1 MYIYLI
7 TFLRNN
13 FKRIMSVFL
22 NFSRDE
28 SVVEINSIVNY
39 SEFRKQVEIIMN
51 WKDNYFKMRR
61 RSI

>member
-13 FKRIMSVFL
+13 FKRIISVFL

-51 WKDNYFKMRR
+51 
-61 RSI
+61 